1 VLRGGRRDDGTYSD
15 AVEIH
20 PHPSPLPS
28 RGEHKVGR
36 MANYLIMAAMKG
48 RFMSEQGNL
57 YDNFQMLGYVEG
69 ASPFDAVAAFFDQPK
84 FPIVW
89 ADVEY
94 MWAEKLADDP
104 STGHHGEYER
114 VYIASLRERWEG
126 SSRN

>member
-1 VLRGGRRDDGTYSD
+1 
-15 AVEIH
+15 
-20 PHPSPLPS
+20 
-28 RGEHKVGR
+28 

-57 YDNFQMLGYVEG
+57 YDNFQMLGYMEG
-69 ASPFDAVAAFFDQPK
+69 ASAFDAVAAFFDQPK

-94 MWAEKLADDP
+94 MWAERLADDP
-104 STGHHGEYER
+104 STGHHGDYER

>member
-1 VLRGGRRDDGTYSD
+1 MT
-15 AVEIH
+15 
-20 PHPSPLPS
+20 
-28 RGEHKVGR
+28 GETSI
-36 MANYLIMAAMKG
+36 MANYLIMAAMRG

-57 YDNFQMLGYVEG
+57 YDNFQMLGYMEG

-94 MWAEKLADDP
+94 MWAERLADDP
-104 STGHHGEYER
+104 ANGHHGEYEK